1 MMIRTLGS
9 SYSGG
14 LNNFVIS
21 GRRDLL
27 LLLSKSRNVSSVSGG
42 PHAGQNVGGA
52 EEGKGRIK
60 EDFYSPNR
68 ETHFGYETVSEQEKA
83 QKGLYFVYLYA

>member
-1 MMIRTLGS
+1 MMIRTLGY

-42 PHAGQNVGGA
+42 GPHAGQNVGA

-83 QKGLYFVYLYA
+83 QKGLYFVCSYV